1 MELTIAIDHLN
12 EIPVRELTGGVEHR
26 TTGSVHPFGGHM
38 MAFLDGATPTLVSAN
53 GTCWRVRRQSSAS
66 MDQLRHKVATRQT
79 VVMKASRVHKG
90 ELFMVVD
97 GDEIHLAPVAVVA
110 HDHSFRRQYGPL
122 QQLVA
127 TVH

>member
-1 MELTIAIDHLN
+1 MELTIAVDQLN
-12 EIPVRELTGGVEHR
+12 EIPVRELTGCVEHR

-66 MDQLRHKVATRQT
+66 MEHLRHKVQT
-79 VVMKASRVHKG
+79 NQAVVMKASRVRRG
-90 ELFMVVD
+90 ELFLVVD
-97 GDEIHLAPVAVVA
+97 GSEIHLAPVNAR
-110 HDHSFRRQYGPL
+110 DHSFRRQHDAL

>member
-26 TTGSVHPFGGHM
+26 TTDSVHPFGGHM
-38 MAFLDGATPTLVSAN
+38 MAFLDSATPTLVSAN

-66 MDQLRHKVATRQT
+66 MDHLRHKVQT
-79 VVMKASRVHKG
+79 NQSVVMKASRVRKG
-90 ELFMVVD
+90 ELFLVVD
-97 GDEIHLAPVAVVA
+97 GDEIHLAPVVA
-110 HDHSFRRQYGPL
+110 HDHSFRRQHDTL

>member
-1 MELTIAIDHLN
+1 MELTIAVDQLN

-66 MDQLRHKVATRQT
+66 MDHLRHKVATRQA

-90 ELFMVVD
+90 DVFLVVE
-97 GDEIHLAPVAVVA
+97 GSEIHLAPVAA
-110 HDHSFRRQYGPL
+110 RDHSFRRRHDAL

-127 TVH
+127 PVH